1 MCISIVGVFVYKWMK
16 SVSICHFYFIMDQ
29 VRFCCFNSFIHSIC
43 CHKIYNVNVTNRYYF
58 MQKEER
64 NLDVECAEDDA
75 IRTVPSG
82 QSSIIIDPSQS
93 LQVLSVPGSEEHIVV
108 HFIPDNTNITMDQA
122 VSFIFVTI
130 FEFRIPVIS

>member
-1 MCISIVGVFVYKWMK
+1 MCISIVGVFVYKWIK

>member
-1 MCISIVGVFVYKWMK
+1 
-16 SVSICHFYFIMDQ
+16 
-29 VRFCCFNSFIHSIC
+29 
-43 CHKIYNVNVTNRYYF
+43 

-64 NLDVECAEDDA
+64 NLDVECAEDDV

-93 LQVLSVPGSEEHIVV
+93 LQVLSVPGSEEHIVA

>member
-1 MCISIVGVFVYKWMK
+1 
-16 SVSICHFYFIMDQ
+16 
-29 VRFCCFNSFIHSIC
+29 
-43 CHKIYNVNVTNRYYF
+43 

-82 QSSIIIDPSQS
+82 QISIIIDPLQS

-122 VSFIFVTI
+122 DSVIFVTI

>member
-43 CHKIYNVNVTNRYYF
+43 CHKIYNVNVKNRYYF

-122 VSFIFVTI
+122 VSFIFVTNS
-130 FEFRIPVIS
+130 EFCIPVIS

>member
-1 MCISIVGVFVYKWMK
+1 
-16 SVSICHFYFIMDQ
+16 
-29 VRFCCFNSFIHSIC
+29 
-43 CHKIYNVNVTNRYYF
+43 

-93 LQVLSVPGSEEHIVV
+93 LQVLSVPGCEKHIVV

-130 FEFRIPVIS
+130 FECCIPVIS

>member
-122 VSFIFVTI
+122 VSFIFVTNS
-130 FEFRIPVIS
+130 EFCIPVIS

>member
-1 MCISIVGVFVYKWMK
+1 
-16 SVSICHFYFIMDQ
+16 
-29 VRFCCFNSFIHSIC
+29 
-43 CHKIYNVNVTNRYYF
+43 

-82 QSSIIIDPSQS
+82 QSSIIIDPLQS
-93 LQVLSVPGSEEHIVV
+93 LQVLSLAGSEEHIVV

-122 VSFIFVTI
+122 VSFIFVTNS
-130 FEFRIPVIS
+130 EFCIPVIS

>member
-1 MCISIVGVFVYKWMK
+1 MCISIVGVFVYRWMK

-29 VRFCCFNSFIHSIC
+29 VRFCFFNSFIHSIC

-64 NLDVECAEDDA
+64 NLDVECAEDDV
-75 IRTVPSG
+75 IRTVPSS

-93 LQVLSVPGSEEHIVV
+93 LQVLSVPGSRG
-108 HFIPDNTNITMDQA
+108 TYSC
-122 VSFIFVTI
+122 SFH
-130 FEFRIPVIS
+130 SGQHKHNYGSGS

>member
-1 MCISIVGVFVYKWMK
+1 
-16 SVSICHFYFIMDQ
+16 
-29 VRFCCFNSFIHSIC
+29 
-43 CHKIYNVNVTNRYYF
+43 

-82 QSSIIIDPSQS
+82 QSSIIIDPSQL
-93 LQVLSVPGSEEHIVV
+93 LQVLSVPSSEEHIVV

-122 VSFIFVTI
+122 VSFIFVTYS
-130 FEFRIPVIS
+130 EFCIPVIS